1 MINSMVYNA
10 ITDGEIKL
18 YIKDILR
25 PILGIGDLSR
35 AVKTIIDTEEDRRGI
50 YNLASFNSTSGDIA
64 YGVSKITGVGVTEYE
79 TDPTNITNA
88 KLQTKSY
95 NFSINCDKF
104 KNTFN
109 FEFKETIES
118 IAQELLTNFSD
129 ITFTSRN
136 QFKDYE

>member
-1 MINSMVYNA
+1 MV
-10 ITDGEIKL
+10 
-18 YIKDILR
+18 
-25 PILGIGDLSR
+25 
-35 AVKTIIDTEEDRRGI
+35 
-50 YNLASFNSTSGDIA
+50 F
-64 YGVSKITGVGVTEYE
+64 
-79 TDPTNITNA
+79 